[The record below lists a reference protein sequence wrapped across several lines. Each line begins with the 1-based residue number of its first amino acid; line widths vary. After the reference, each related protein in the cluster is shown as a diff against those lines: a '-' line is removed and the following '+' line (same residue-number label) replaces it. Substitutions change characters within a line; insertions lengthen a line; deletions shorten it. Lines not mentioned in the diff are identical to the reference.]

1 MTAHF
6 QFFMILGAAIL
17 LLIIFALLKKG
28 QMSVKYSLLWLALA
42 VVLVIFA
49 VFPYVVYVLR
59 DLLDVQMPVNLVF
72 MLMFCF
78 VLLGLYFFLKMGVY
92 SLVGFVS
99 ESTTETNEFL
109 FNMRNHNKILGILLL
124 PLYGFMDAMYRSFRF
139 LLKSPEQRSI
149 NHSRQLSSTS

>member
-78 VLLGLYFFLKMGVY
+78 VLLVLLSLSIGVSSLRISASALPRKMLSWKSACGIWRKNSAANNPAKGV
-92 SLVGFVS
+92 
-99 ESTTETNEFL
+99 
-109 FNMRNHNKILGILLL
+109 
-124 PLYGFMDAMYRSFRF
+124 
-139 LLKSPEQRSI
+139 
-149 NHSRQLSSTS
+149 

>member
-78 VLLGLYFFLKMGVY
+78 VLLVLLSFQVHCLNGAQHRTKQKRGHLKFRQVWMR
-92 SLVGFVS
+92 
-99 ESTTETNEFL
+99 L
-109 FNMRNHNKILGILLL
+109 FQ
-124 PLYGFMDAMYRSFRF
+124 D
-139 LLKSPEQRSI
+139 
-149 NHSRQLSSTS
+149 

>member
-42 VVLVIFA
+42 VILVIFA

-78 VLLGLYFFLKMGVY
+78 VLLVLLSLSIGV
-92 SLVGFVS
+92 SQLADKCKRHPGKAHAGFG
-99 ESTTETNEFL
+99 EKTQRQIIPPKEFE
-109 FNMRNHNKILGILLL
+109 
-124 PLYGFMDAMYRSFRF
+124 D
-139 LLKSPEQRSI
+139 
-149 NHSRQLSSTS
+149 

>member
-49 VFPYVVYVLR
+49 VFPYVVYV
-59 DLLDVQMPVNLVF
+59 PVSYTHLTLPTN
-72 MLMFCF
+72 
-78 VLLGLYFFLKMGVY
+78 
-92 SLVGFVS
+92 SLV
-99 ESTTETNEFL
+99 
-109 FNMRNHNKILGILLL
+109 
-124 PLYGFMDAMYRSFRF
+124 
-139 LLKSPEQRSI
+139 
-149 NHSRQLSSTS
+149 

>member
-59 DLLDVQMPVNLVF
+59 DLLVIAAAFPYVIYVLRDVLSIEMPVNLVF

-78 VLLGLYFFLKMGVY
+78 VLLVLLSLSIGV
-92 SLVGFVS
+92 SQLADKCKRLTQ
-99 ESTTETNEFL
+99 ENA
-109 FNMRNHNKILGILLL
+109 ILEKRVRDLE
-124 PLYGFMDAMYRSFRF
+124 
-139 LLKSPEQRSI
+139 KK
-149 NHSRQLSSTS
+149 LSGK

>member
-59 DLLDVQMPVNLVF
+59 DLLDVQMPVMDGLNLTLRIKEDS
-72 MLMFCF
+72 MLKKLP
-78 VLLGLYFFLKMGVY
+78 VLLFSSLITEKLRHKGV
-92 SLVGFVS
+92 SVGADDQISKPEV
-99 ESTTETNEFL
+99 TQL
-109 FNMRNHNKILGILLL
+109 AHR
-124 PLYGFMDAMYRSFRF
+124 AMALIKAR
-139 LLKSPEQRSI
+139 EQA
-149 NHSRQLSSTS
+149 

>member
-59 DLLDVQMPVNLVF
+59 TARTKSFSTPQALFTTGQSLSEPMMMATFLRF
-72 MLMFCF
+72 GMLQ
-78 VLLGLYFFLKMGVY
+78 
-92 SLVGFVS
+92 
-99 ESTTETNEFL
+99 
-109 FNMRNHNKILGILLL
+109 ILLQKIRARCTRVHCA
-124 PLYGFMDAMYRSFRF
+124 YTR
-139 LLKSPEQRSI
+139 LLC
-149 NHSRQLSSTS
+149 L

>member
-72 MLMFCF
+72 MLMFCT
-78 VLLGLYFFLKMGVY
+78 GPGAKGV
-92 SLVGFVS
+92 SS
-99 ESTTETNEFL
+99 WWRTTVT
-109 FNMRNHNKILGILLL
+109 
-124 PLYGFMDAMYRSFRF
+124 
-139 LLKSPEQRSI
+139 
-149 NHSRQLSSTS
+149 SRVFSSTWPLALGTL